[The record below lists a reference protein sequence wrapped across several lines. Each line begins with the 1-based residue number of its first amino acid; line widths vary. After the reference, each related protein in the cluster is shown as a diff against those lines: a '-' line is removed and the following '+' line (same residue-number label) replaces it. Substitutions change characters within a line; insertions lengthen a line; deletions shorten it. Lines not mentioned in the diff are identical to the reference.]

1 MNFMARSCKESTFSF
16 LLLLHE
22 PLRNY
27 INSNVLA
34 YMPFYIDFDFSFVS
48 NVFLFEC
55 NNKWGGGATYPNLE
69 SSIFVT
75 ICGKFPNFMKSRI
88 G

>member
-1 MNFMARSCKESTFSF
+1 MN
-16 LLLLHE
+16 
-22 PLRNY
+22 N

-34 YMPFYIDFDFSFVS
+34 YMPFYIKFDFSFVS

-55 NNKWGGGATYPNLE
+55 NNKWGGGNISKLGIIYLY
-69 SSIFVT
+69 FVT